1 MLCDRCGEREATHH
15 DTVVSG
21 GQVHETHLCEE
32 CAQQMGVSP
41 QPAGSVSEWL
51 ANFVLSPPKAA
62 GSDPR
67 SPVGL
72 RCEHCGLTFSQ
83 FKKSGL
89 MGCPGCYEAFE
100 HKLVPLLERAHEG
113 GDRHIGKSPRRGLS
127 SGRMQGKIDTSAVEA
142 AHARADRIEML
153 RRELAE
159 AVRTEAYERA
169 AKIRDEL
176 ASLTRPESQAKRED
190 AR

>member
-51 ANFVLSPPKAA
+51 ANFVLSPPKVA
-62 GSDPR
+62 GAEPR
-67 SPVGL
+67 SPTGL

-100 HKLVPLLERAHEG
+100 QKLVPLLERAHEG
-113 GDRHIGKSPRRGLS
+113 GDRHIGKSPKRALS
-127 SGRMQGKIDTSAVEA
+127 TSRLKSVADPSA
-142 AHARADRIEML
+142 IRDAHARADRIETL

-159 AVRTEAYERA
+159 AVRAEAYERA

-176 ASLTRPESQAKRED
+176 ASLTRPEAQPKRGD
-190 AR
+190 AE